1 MSVNEPKGLSVRNPR
16 PPLLS
21 NGVLLFCV
29 LVLAAIVLWQNWP
42 GRARQREE
50 PRFGTVSSG
59 QGATGSAPTTPETP
73 GPDRVADGNKTP
85 SVAGTAEETAKPT
98 EPVPRKASQDERAAA
113 TKKETPTMAERVG
126 KITIPSPALAA
137 GPTEPKPSPQPP
149 SPQPVSAQP
158 ASPQPQVGGR
168 SSDELATIR
177 LFAMASPSVVHI
189 TTHTLERDYF
199 SLNVMEVPQGTGSGF
214 VWDEKGHV
222 VTNYHVI
229 EGASG
234 SQVALADHSTWPANL
249 VGVAPDK
256 DLAVLKIDAPAD
268 RLHPIPVGTSHDLQV
283 GQTSLAIGN
292 PFGLDQTLTTG
303 VISALG
309 REIASQTGRPIKDV
323 IQTDAAINPGN
334 SGGPLL
340 DSQGKLVGMTTAIFS
355 PSGAYAGIGFA
366 IPVDTI
372 RWGVPELIKHG
383 KLIRPT
389 LAISIAPDNVTDR
402 LGIHGVL
409 VLAVEKGSTAA
420 AAGLRG
426 STRDVRGRVTW
437 GDVII
442 QADDRPILSTDD
454 LLDSLEQYRV
464 GDEVTLT
471 VQRGSVKQ
479 EIRVRLEASE

>member
-1 MSVNEPKGLSVRNPR
+1 MSIHEPKGPCVRTPR

-42 GRARQREE
+42 GGARRGEE
-50 PRFGTVSSG
+50 PRFGIAPTG
-59 QGATGSAPTTPETP
+59 QGATGSASTTPDMP
-73 GPDRVADGNKTP
+73 GPDRVADGNKGPLVT
-85 SVAGTAEETAKPT
+85 GTAEQTAKPA
-98 EPVPRKASQDERAAA
+98 EPAPPKASRDEQAAA
-113 TKKETPTMAERVG
+113 TKETPTTAKRAE
-126 KITIPSPALAA
+126 KTTTPSPALAG
-137 GPTEPKPSPQPP
+137 GPTEPTSLPQPP
-149 SPQPVSAQP
+149 LPQP
-158 ASPQPQVGGR
+158 ASAQPQVGGR

-177 LFAMASPSVVHI
+177 LFATASPSVVHI

-214 VWDEKGHV
+214 VWDEVGHV

-234 SQVALADHSTWPANL
+234 AQVALADHSTWPADL
-249 VGVAPDK
+249 IGVAPDK
-256 DLAVLKIDAPAD
+256 DLAVLKIAAPAE

-283 GQTSLAIGN
+283 GQASLAIGN

-309 REIASQTGRPIKDV
+309 REIASRTGRPIKDV

-372 RWGVPELIKHG
+372 RWVVPELIKHG

-389 LAISIAPDNVTDR
+389 LAISIAPDNVADR
-402 LGIHGVL
+402 LGIRGVL
-409 VLAVEKGSTAA
+409 VLAVEKGRTAA

-426 STRDVRGRVTW
+426 TTRDVRGRLTW
-437 GDVII
+437 GDVIVQVDDLPI
-442 QADDRPILSTDD
+442 QSADD
-454 LLDSLEQYRV
+454 LLDALERHRV
-464 GDEVTLT
+464 GDEVALT
-471 VQRGSVKQ
+471 VERDSAKAK
-479 EIRVRLEASE
+479 IPVRLEASE